1 MTTDLSIF
9 KETDLEGLVSP
20 VTFSLS
26 ADTTAQEALDTIRSN
41 HTVRYVLYITDENGR
56 LTGTVKLS
64 DLLIADPEQ
73 TLGEIREDHQLI
85 TAGLHEDREEIAEKF
100 KDYDLL
106 SLPVTDENGVLI
118 GMIEYDDA
126 IDILREETTEDFE
139 KMAAISAQDK
149 PYLITSDFKMAKS
162 RIVWLLVL
170 MLSSIL
176 TGDIITRYENAFVT
190 MPILI
195 SFIPMLMD
203 TGGNCGSQSST
214 IVIRGITTKELRFRD
229 FFAVVFKEFKISIL
243 VSAVLAFVNGIRIL
257 IQYHDPL
264 LALTIVLSLVITV
277 VFAKLLGAA
286 LPMLA
291 DKIGIDPATMA
302 SPLITTIVDTCS
314 VLIYFRFAC
323 IIFKL

>member
-1 MTTDLSIF
+1 MTTDLSVF
-9 KETDLEGLVSP
+9 KDTGLEGLVSP
-20 VTFSLS
+20 ITFSLS
-26 ADTTAQEALDTIRSN
+26 ADTTAQEALDLIRSN
-41 HTVRYVLYITDENGR
+41 HSVRYVLYITDEKGR

-64 DLLIADPEQ
+64 DLLIADPEK
-73 TLGEIREDHQLI
+73 TLAEIREDHQLI
-85 TAGLHEDREEIAEKF
+85 TAGIHEDREEIAEKF
-100 KDYDLL
+100 KDDDLL
-106 SLPVTDENGVLI
+106 SLPVTDESGTLI
-118 GMIEYDDA
+118 GLIEYDDA

-149 PYLITSDFKMAKS
+149 PYLMTSDFRMAKS
-162 RIVWLLVL
+162 RVIWLLVL
-170 MLSSIL
+170 MLSSII
-176 TGDIITRYENAFVT
+176 TGDVITRYENAFVA

-229 FFAVVFKEFKISIL
+229 FFAVVFKEFKIGIL
-243 VSAVLAFVNGIRIL
+243 VSAVLAVVNGVRIL

-264 LALTIVLSLVITV
+264 LAATIVISLIITV
-277 VFAKLLGAA
+277 IFAKLLGAA

-323 IIFKL
+323 IIFNL